1 MRNIKGFTLLE
12 TMIAMVILSSG
23 IILLANSWGGSF
35 MRVKKTQLTTEISA
49 LLERKMVEI
58 ETEYAGKSLES
69 IPEEKEDDFGDEYSN
84 YSWKMTSK
92 ELEVPNLAES
102 LAANQE
108 GTDQMLITI
117 IKTLSEHLAKTIKE
131 VKVSIIYKG
140 GKKPME
146 FSATQYFVDYDK
158 TLSVPGMPSGG
169 AGGGGGSAGGGGG
182 AGGSGTGGS
191 GGSR

>member
-1 MRNIKGFTLLE
+1 MRNIRGFTLLE

-102 LAANQE
+102 FAASQE
-108 GTDQMLITI
+108 GEDPMLVTI

-158 TLSVPGMPSGG
+158 TLSVPGMP
-169 AGGGGGSAGGGGG
+169 GGGGGGAAGGGS

-191 GGSR
+191 GGSQ